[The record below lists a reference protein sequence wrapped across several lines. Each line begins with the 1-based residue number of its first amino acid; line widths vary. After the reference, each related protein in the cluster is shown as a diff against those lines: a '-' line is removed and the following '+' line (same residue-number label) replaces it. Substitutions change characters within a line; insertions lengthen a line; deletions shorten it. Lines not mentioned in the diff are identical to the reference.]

1 MKFQGKKRSIF
12 SSDECLFTHHNQ
24 KQIWIL
30 GIVNNSTKEF
40 RLEASYN
47 RDADSMEKFLT
58 NNAKGGNTIISNRW
72 GSYSF
77 MDRPGPVYINLT
89 HVHVH
94 GNFGQGLN
102 STSHIEV
109 IWAVLKSKIK
119 QTYNMIP
126 SHNIMAFVRKMEFK

>member
-12 SSDECLFTHHNQ
+12 SSDESLFTHHNQ

-72 GSYSF
+72 AVTHLWI
-77 MDRPGPVYINLT
+77 DLDLYI
-89 HVHVH
+89 
-94 GNFGQGLN
+94 
-102 STSHIEV
+102 
-109 IWAVLKSKIK
+109 
-119 QTYNMIP
+119 
-126 SHNIMAFVRKMEFK
+126 